1 MVLLGE
7 SSRRENGQEK
17 WLGIGRG
24 NDESGKS
31 GGKANCK
38 WTDRVC

>member
-17 WLGIGRG
+17 WLGRG